1 MNPASTTKKL
11 RLLLIEDNT
20 GDARLLREH
29 LGDAAGTR
37 FDLDVVGTLAAGLA
51 RLETESFDL
60 VLLDMSLPDS
70 AGLDT
75 FKNVHN
81 HSPEV
86 PIIVMSGLDDEAVA
100 VQTVHEGAQDY
111 LVKADLDHRLLVR
124 SIRYAIERK
133 HTEEALA
140 RERDLFHTLMDNIPD
155 RIYFKDADSRF
166 FRINRAVA
174 AQFQL
179 GHPSEAVGRTDSDFF
194 TAEHA
199 ENALADE
206 RWVIQQGK
214 PLLGKIERETLPD
227 GEVTWALTSKLPLK
241 DKQGRIVGV
250 FGVSRDITALK
261 KAEAELQAERNL
273 LRSLIDNLP
282 DYIFI
287 KDTACRYLL
296 DNIAHRRLV
305 GAGTPQEVEGKTAG
319 DLFPPVVAEQL
330 TRDDLAVMSTGHALL
345 NKEELVT
352 DGCGNRR
359 WHVTTKVPLRDQEGH
374 IVGLVGIGRDI
385 TERKN
390 SEEQLQRTNIDLAQH
405 RSELQHALDDLR
417 LAHEQLKTA
426 QDQLIQ
432 AEKMQSIGRLAAGV
446 AHEVKNPLSVLRMGV
461 DYFQRNLPAT
471 DPNVAPVLTD
481 MSTAIDRANS
491 IIMGLLDF
499 SVPYALDSQN
509 ENLSAIVRQ
518 SLNLVRY
525 AFNESETP
533 IRLVA
538 ELNDDVPPIW
548 ADRNKMMQVFV
559 NLLTN
564 AIHAMP
570 AGGALT
576 VRTYARTLQPE
587 EVNRDPGSR
596 LARQFRAGDTV
607 AVADVMDSGSG
618 IPEEMLSRVFD
629 PFFTTK
635 PTGKGTGLGLA
646 VTRKIVELHHG
657 TIEVRNRKEGGVI
670 VTTMFKV

>member
-1 MNPASTTKKL
+1 VNPVSTIKKL
-11 RLLLIEDNT
+11 RLLLIEDNA
-20 GDARLLREH
+20 GDARLLRER
-29 LGDAAGTR
+29 LGDTAGIR
-37 FDLDVVGTLAAGLA
+37 FELEVVGTLAAGLA
-51 RLETESFDL
+51 RLDAESFDL

-75 FKNVHN
+75 FKTVHT
-81 HSPEV
+81 HTPEV
-86 PIIVMSGLDDEAVA
+86 PIIVLSGLDDEAVA

-133 HTEEALA
+133 RTEEALA

-155 RIYFKDADSRF
+155 RIYFKDTESRF

-174 AQFQL
+174 AQFQIK
-179 GHPSEAVGRTDSDFF
+179 HPSEAVGRTDGDFF
-194 TAEHA
+194 TPEHA

-206 RWVIQQGK
+206 RWVIQQGQ
-214 PLLGKIERETLPD
+214 PLLGKVERDTLPD
-227 GEVTWALTSKLPLK
+227 GSVTWALTSKLPLK

-261 KAEAELQAERNL
+261 KAETELQAERNL

-282 DYIFI
+282 DYIFV

-305 GAGTPQEVEGKTAG
+305 GVSTPQEVEGRTAA
-319 DLFPPVVAEQL
+319 DLFPPDVAEQL
-330 TRDDLAVMSTGHALL
+330 THDDLGVMSTGHPLL

-352 DGCGNRR
+352 DRCGNRR
-359 WHVTTKVPLRDQEGH
+359 WHVTTKVPLRDQEGQ
-374 IVGLVGIGRDI
+374 IAGLVGIGRDI

-390 SEEQLQRTNIDLAQH
+390 SEEQLQRNNIELARH

-417 LAHEQLKTA
+417 QAHEQLKTA

-461 DYFQRNLPAT
+461 DYFQRNLSTP
-471 DPNVAPVLTD
+471 DPNVATILRD
-481 MSTAIDRANS
+481 MSDSIDRANS

-499 SVPYALDSQN
+499 SVPYALDSRN

-525 AFNESETP
+525 AFGESETP
-533 IRLVA
+533 IRLA
-538 ELNDDVPPIW
+538 TELNDEVPPIW
-548 ADRNKMMQVFV
+548 ADRNKLMQVFV

-570 AGGALT
+570 LGGDLT
-576 VRTYARTLQPE
+576 VRTYARMLQPE
-587 EVNRDPGSR
+587 EVSRDPGSR

-607 AVADVMDSGSG
+607 AVAEILDTGSG
-618 IPEEMLSRVFD
+618 IPEEMISKVFD

-657 TIEVRNRKEGGVI
+657 TIEVRNRNQGGVI
-670 VTTMFKV
+670 VTVTFKV